1 MTAFFDTSVLVAAT
15 LTHSS
20 YHLRSAELYSSVER
34 KRAYCAAHTLAE
46 VYATLTGFPG
56 KHRMDG
62 EQALLVLEGIA
73 TKLTAVTLEPEEYL
87 TAIADAVAQQIAG
100 GAIYDAL
107 IAQCALKAKATIIY
121 TWNVDH
127 FRRLGP
133 EIAKRVR
140 TP

>member
-1 MTAFFDTSVLVAAT
+1 VTVFFDTSVLVAAT
-15 LTHSS
+15 LTHSPH
-20 YHLRSAELYSSVER
+20 HLRSSELYSSAER
-34 KRAYCAAHTLAE
+34 RRAYCAAHTLAE
-46 VYATLTGFPG
+46 VYATLTAFPG

-62 EQALLVLEGIA
+62 DQALMVLEEIA
-73 TKLTAVTLEPEEYL
+73 TKLTAVTLEPAEYL
-87 TAIADAVAQQIAG
+87 SAITGAVTQQITG
-100 GAIYDAL
+100 GTIYDAL

-127 FRRLGP
+127 FRRLGT